1 MSICLN
7 GFILSVVIIGIYV
20 TALHHYLGVV
30 FLSDILSLKNPG
42 GGSLGETLIMVN
54 TNEDILYMF
63 YDI

>member
-7 GFILSVVIIGIYV
+7 GFILSLVIIGIYV

-42 GGSLGETLIMVN
+42 GGSLGDGGPWAWFGVERSDL
-54 TNEDILYMF
+54 
-63 YDI
+63 